1 MDTTIV
7 AVLIWAAAICSGLM
21 AGVYLAFSGFIM
33 RSLASL
39 EVGHAIAAMNSI
51 NVVIV
56 RSSFMLLFSGST
68 LVLVL
73 LFIAGIW
80 QWGSPGSYRAILAGT
95 VYVTGMF
102 FITAICNVPLND
114 ALAGSDGNGA
124 AAQDLWQKY
133 LVQWTR
139 WNTARAVACITT
151 LLVCMTLIADF

>member
-7 AVLIWAAAICSGLM
+7 TVLIWAAAICSGLM
-21 AGVYLAFSGFIM
+21 AGVYLAFSGFMM

-39 EVGHAIAAMNSI
+39 EVGQAIAAMNSI

-56 RSSFMLLFSGST
+56 RSSFMPLFFGST

-73 LFIAGIW
+73 LVVAGIW
-80 QWGSPGSYRAILAGT
+80 QWGSPGSYRAIVAGT

-102 FITAICNVPLND
+102 LITAIYNVPLNN
-114 ALAGSDGNGA
+114 ALASSGGNGP

-151 LLVCMTLIADF
+151 FVVCLTLISDL